1 MSCNFPT
8 STSLVITFIH
18 FRDLGF
24 NKTICEN
31 INSHESENEVVQTR
45 TSEINMYMSILRWER
60 VMVVTMMTWWHDDM
74 MTWWHDDNNHL
85 QCCAL
90 HAGGPLHWSLVRQEW
105 EEAGDD
111 DTHCRKGDSASWVHP
126 LKSECKCCFVFNHTV
141 TLHPGYILTSL
152 YFLLNIY
159 FLHWKAE
166 YLIVAT
172 VFSVFGSDSVFLIGI
187 WLLGISL
194 LCKFSY
200 FFWCMK
206 PCVWFTHRMPNMP

>member
-1 MSCNFPT
+1 
-8 STSLVITFIH
+8 
-18 FRDLGF
+18 
-24 NKTICEN
+24 
-31 INSHESENEVVQTR
+31 
-45 TSEINMYMSILRWER
+45 
-60 VMVVTMMTWWHDDM
+60 MTWWHDDM
-74 MTWWHDDNNHL
+74 MTWWHDDMMTWWHNDMMTQWHDDMMTITMTSAL

-111 DTHCRKGDSASWVHP
+111 DTHCRKGDSAWWAHP
-126 LKSECKCCFVFNHTV
+126 LKLKCKCCLVFNHTV

-187 WLLGISL
+187 WLQRLHRL
-194 LCKFSY
+194 LCQDVSCDWLKFAGMYAYMSDI
-200 FFWCMK
+200 
-206 PCVWFTHRMPNMP
+206 TTTENRTTR